1 MSKFEAIFGDKKTEK
16 GDAVPH
22 AEKEKEKG
30 EAVDLEKAAEIKRE
44 IDGITRGKKLADLE
58 LEDLKKVLESYKKIE
73 NALGINSKE
82 SLNSKTETVK
92 MITESLKELL
102 EKGANMNY
110 VARGLAGV
118 NTEEAQKF
126 RKLHFNKDATLW
138 AKSYA
143 SDSTII
149 NGIVCQYGFEGSA

>member
-1 MSKFEAIFGDKKTEK
+1 MKESNFINREQMSPDQQ
-16 GDAVPH
+16 
-22 AEKEKEKG
+22 
-30 EAVDLEKAAEIKRE
+30 RE
-44 IDGITRGKKLADLE
+44 
-58 LEDLKKVLESYKKIE
+58 LKKIQEESE
-73 NALGINSKE
+73 E